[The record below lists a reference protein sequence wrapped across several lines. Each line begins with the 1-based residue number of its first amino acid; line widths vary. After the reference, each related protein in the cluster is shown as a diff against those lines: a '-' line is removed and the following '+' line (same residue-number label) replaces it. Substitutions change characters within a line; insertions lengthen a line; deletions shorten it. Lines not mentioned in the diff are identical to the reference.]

1 VFSGSHSLVHVAPPE
16 ANHAVLH
23 KRKKDVLLLRQHG
36 LAREA
41 CKAMGNWTVGATPR
55 TTEANLEKNKLDWT
69 KLELHLQEIGTLH
82 TSIYRVARD
91 LSPALVLTAYWFL
104 KHPGLMFQG
113 PSWWYIPRVSVLEI
127 GMLGAV
133 TLVSRVTTGRSYSS
147 SDELLHRE
155 MSSTFMAAFL
165 CALAV
170 YPGLLVKMDSTQAL
184 GVDAGFFLATA
195 VLSLIMLAIA
205 CFIGWIS
212 IDTVIPKREVLIIG
226 SGRGG
231 QAAFAEMVDSPVY
244 NVVGVLDDAFVGTGP
259 MRDRYLGGLD
269 LLDTLLKENPISVV
283 YCSLPVKSMY
293 EPIQQVIAV
302 CEQFGVEVRHSS
314 HLFQTKIARLDRKAG
329 TNDSILRMVRE
340 DSTRYAKRII
350 DVVGA
355 GLLLLLALPVIIAA
369 GIAIKLTSSGPI
381 FFSQDRYGLH
391 RRRFRIFKMR
401 TMVVNAE
408 ILQAQ
413 LEGQNELGGPV
424 FKIKQDPR
432 ITRVGAFLR
441 RTSID
446 ELPQLWN
453 VLMGD
458 MSLVGPRPL
467 AVRDVLKIEDSAQ
480 LRRFSVIPGI
490 TCIWQMS
497 GRNNTDFA
505 SWIRQD
511 LEYIDKWSLLLDLKI
526 LIGTVPAV
534 LWGKGAM

>member
-1 VFSGSHSLVHVAPPE
+1 
-16 ANHAVLH
+16 
-23 KRKKDVLLLRQHG
+23 
-36 LAREA
+36 
-41 CKAMGNWTVGATPR
+41 MGNWTVDATPG
-55 TTEANLEKNKLDWT
+55 TTAVKAESSIRAKDKLDWT
-69 KLELHLQEIGTLH
+69 KLEQHLQEIGTLH

-91 LSPALVLTAYWFL
+91 LAPALVLTSYWFL
-104 KHPGLMFQG
+104 RHPDLMFQG
-113 PSWWYIPRVSVLEI
+113 TAWWYIPRVSVLEI
-127 GMLGAV
+127 AMLAAL
-133 TLVSRVTTGRSYSS
+133 TLISRIATGRHYGAG
-147 SDELLHRE
+147 DELLHRE
-155 MSSTFMAAFL
+155 MSSTFLAAFL

-170 YPGLLVKMDSTQAL
+170 YPCLLVKMDKVQAL
-184 GVDAGFFLATA
+184 GVDSGFFLATSMMS
-195 VLSLIMLAIA
+195 LSMLAVA
-205 CFIGWIS
+205 CFIGWVS
-212 IDTVIPKREVLIIG
+212 IDTIIPKREVLIIG

-231 QAAFAEMVDSPVY
+231 QAAFEEMVDSPVY
-244 NVVGVLDDAFVGTGP
+244 NVVGVLDNDFVGTGT
-259 MRDRYLGGLD
+259 MRDRYLGGLEQ
-269 LLDTLLKENPISVV
+269 LDTLLKENPISVV

-314 HLFQTKIARLDRKAG
+314 HLFQTKIARLERKPG
-329 TNDSILRMVRE
+329 TNYSILRMVRE
-340 DSTRYAKRII
+340 DSTRYAKRIMDI
-350 DVVGA
+350 AGA
-355 GLLLLLALPVIIAA
+355 GGLLLLTLPVLIAA
-369 GIAIKLTSSGPI
+369 GIAIKLNSSGPI

-408 ILQAQ
+408 VLQAQ
-413 LEGQNELGGPV
+413 LEEQNELGGPV
-424 FKIKQDPR
+424 FKIRRDPR

-441 RTSID
+441 KTSID

-480 LRRFSVIPGI
+480 LRRFSVLPGI

-505 SWIRQD
+505 NWIRQD
-511 LEYIDKWSLLLDLKI
+511 LEYIDKWSLLLDVKI
-526 LIGTVPAV
+526 LLGTVPAV